1 MNKVEMIKASTK
13 KERGRHIMMLF
24 KTDPRFDNSALTL
37 NLQTETNTEN
47 TYVTR
52 IFQSAKTLKDIT
64 SVFAKV
70 DMNINVEVNI
80 PPSTSRYAN

>member
-1 MNKVEMIKASTK
+1 M
-13 KERGRHIMMLF
+13 
-24 KTDPRFDNSALTL
+24 
-37 NLQTETNTEN
+37 
-47 TYVTR
+47 TR
-52 IFQSAKTLKDIT
+52 IFQIAKTLKDIT

>member
-1 MNKVEMIKASTK
+1 MT
-13 KERGRHIMMLF
+13 
-24 KTDPRFDNSALTL
+24 P
-37 NLQTETNTEN
+37 
-47 TYVTR
+47 

-70 DMNINVEVNI
+70 DMKVNVQVNI